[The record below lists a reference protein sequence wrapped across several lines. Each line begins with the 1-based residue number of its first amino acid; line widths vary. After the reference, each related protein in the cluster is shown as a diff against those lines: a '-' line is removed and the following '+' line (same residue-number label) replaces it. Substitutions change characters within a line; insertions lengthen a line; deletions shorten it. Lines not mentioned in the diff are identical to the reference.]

1 MIDDGEDDEKSIED
15 NYDEEEM
22 PDDTD
27 YNRRVQLLH
36 ENRQRNA
43 QHLWGARVATGSE
56 QLSASAMNNAQNVA
70 SRNS

>member
-1 MIDDGEDDEKSIED
+1 MDQHMIPKKAEDSDRGDMIDDGDQLEDDDKSMED

-36 ENRQRNA
+36 ENR
-43 QHLWGARVATGSE
+43 
-56 QLSASAMNNAQNVA
+56 
-70 SRNS
+70 